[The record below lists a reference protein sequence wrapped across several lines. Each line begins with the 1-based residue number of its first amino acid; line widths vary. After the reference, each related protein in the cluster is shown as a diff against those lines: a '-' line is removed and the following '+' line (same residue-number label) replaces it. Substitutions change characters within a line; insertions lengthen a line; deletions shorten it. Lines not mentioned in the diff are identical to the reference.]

1 MTGANRNSSDQ
12 ERERGCQPR
21 TSRLRTWRRCR
32 RSPPGSAWSSSGERT
47 KEAPA
52 AMVVTSFNVRGLN
65 DEPKLRHLINSLY
78 KVCGGK
84 NTDSVA
90 CLQETSIEKEGKI
103 PYLWRGNYYQTPGA
117 GNSWGCVTLLSPHIS
132 IIEGKN
138 IGNRAH
144 LLACQ
149 TTGDSGLC
157 FW

>member
-1 MTGANRNSSDQ
+1 MAVNPGPVDSGPDVDAEDHRPGQHDHRGAK
-12 ERERGCQPR
+12 GPKK
-21 TSRLRTWRRCR
+21 L
-32 RSPPGSAWSSSGERT
+32 
-47 KEAPA
+47 PA

-117 GNSWGCVTLLSPHIS
+117 GNS
-132 IIEGKN
+132 
-138 IGNRAH
+138 
-144 LLACQ
+144 
-149 TTGDSGLC
+149 
-157 FW
+157 